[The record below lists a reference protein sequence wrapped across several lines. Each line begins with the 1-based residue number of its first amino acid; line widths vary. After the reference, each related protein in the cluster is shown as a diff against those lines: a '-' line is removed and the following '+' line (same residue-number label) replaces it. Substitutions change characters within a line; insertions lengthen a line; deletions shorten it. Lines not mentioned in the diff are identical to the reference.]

1 MSQDQAVPSRRRSLL
16 RYFSI
21 ALVLLAIVGAG
32 GYWWVDT
39 AYERAITQAIVKH
52 GLSADYGRTPS
63 QQWPRGLYVRHV
75 ERARTPAEAEF
86 VVFVIPEARGVEFRL
101 DEDSAGWP
109 RIHQVFDL
117 DLRMGPQKWRH
128 QLVASYTA
136 AAPPAVVGGRDLDVP
151 GKRVTREQALAAFD
165 SVVVLRERWRTQ
177 NADSLARMVEW
188 LTQVSGPL
196 AESIDPDRET
206 MVLSDE
212 RSFLPVFE
220 QIPVQFGEAGAAAL
234 ARCIADARPSGARVE
249 KAGAAPI
256 VLPVGYLCFYIL
268 KKRTG
273 FVQEPER
280 GDDSAWTGEID
291 MHSKAP
297 ALRAARDAWLR
308 ELEKGNLYFVGDF
321 KPHTFF

>member
-1 MSQDQAVPSRRRSLL
+1 MSQDQPIPSRRRSLL
-16 RYFSI
+16 RYF
-21 ALVLLAIVGAG
+21 LVVLALLAAVGAG

-39 AYERAITQAIVKH
+39 AYERALTQAIVKH
-52 GLSADYGRTPS
+52 GFSPDYGRTPS
-63 QQWPRGLYVRHV
+63 QQWPRGLYVTHL
-75 ERARTPAEAEF
+75 ERARTPAEADY
-86 VVFVIPEARGVEFRL
+86 VVFAIPEALGSGFRL

-117 DLRMGPQKWRH
+117 DLRMGFQKWRH

-136 AAPPAVVGGRDLDVP
+136 AAPPAVIGGRDLDVP
-151 GKRVTREQALAAFD
+151 GKPVTREQALATFD
-165 SVVVLRERWRTQ
+165 SLVVLRDRWRTQ

-196 AESIDPDRET
+196 EESIDRDRET

-212 RSFLPVFE
+212 RSILPLFE

-234 ARCIADARPSGARVE
+234 ARCMADARPSGARVE
-249 KAGAAPI
+249 KAGAAPV

-280 GDDSAWTGEID
+280 GDSAWAGEID
-291 MHSKAP
+291 MHSKAS
-297 ALRAARDAWLR
+297 ALGAARDAWLR

-321 KPHTFF
+321 QPSQLY